1 MKMNYQACIGEGM
14 TEGRNVAESLEL
26 IQNILEVVCPSA
38 KEKKI
43 VSVWNILFTTGAKQG
58 F

>member
-1 MKMNYQACIGEGM
+1 M

>member
-1 MKMNYQACIGEGM
+1 M
-14 TEGRNVAESLEL
+14 TEGRNVAKSLEL
-26 IQNILEVVCPSA
+26 IQNILEVVCPGA